1 MIESRSP
8 DGQRGERTMEDEEKR
23 HNRPDAAEIKE
34 ILGVVSTEIPKLLES
49 ISNAMNKPEN
59 AESFGKSI
67 ATFYTQLKAAGMDDK
82 QAYELTQKYMANF
95 SLGGIVGQFF
105 QGHGQGPGPDYGED
119 ISKKIKEKMKK
130 ALDEDD
136 E

>member
-1 MIESRSP
+1 MA
-8 DGQRGERTMEDEEKR
+8 DEEKKR
-23 HNRPDAAEIKE
+23 RDLPDAEQLKE

-49 ISNAMNKPEN
+49 ISTMMYKPEN
-59 AESFGKSI
+59 AENFGKSI
-67 ATFYTQLKAAGMDDK
+67 ATFYKQLKDAGMDDK

-105 QGHGQGPGPDYGED
+105 QGHGHGPEPGFDGD
-119 ISKKIKEKMKK
+119 IGKKIKEKMKK